1 MNKEKET
8 LYTMALT
15 HVPRLNTLNQRL
27 VYEAMGSATALY
39 ENRHELKQYLPDA
52 QDTLLENLARMDELL
67 PRVEQELAWDKEK
80 QIQCLCINDADY
92 PARLRECPDAPLVL
106 YYLGQANL
114 NCLHVINM
122 VGTRQCTE
130 YGKDFCRN
138 FAAELAALRPDC
150 LVVSGL
156 AYGIDI
162 HAHRAALQND
172 LPTVGVLAHGLDRIY
187 PHLHRSTALEMLQKG
202 GLLTEY
208 MSGTSP
214 EKMNFVARNRIVAGI
229 AEATVVVESA
239 SKGGSLITAS
249 LAEDYN
255 RDVFAVPGRVG
266 DTYSAGCNALI
277 REDKAHLITSA
288 QDMIDILGWP
298 TQEKSETARKK
309 GIQRELFVEMTDEER
324 RVANGLQ
331 GCDGKAINQLSID
344 INMPIGQLS
353 SLLFTMEMKGLVKTM
368 VGGMYRLL

>member
-1 MNKEKET
+1 
-8 LYTMALT
+8 
-15 HVPRLNTLNQRL
+15 
-27 VYEAMGSATALY
+27 
-39 ENRHELKQYLPDA
+39 
-52 QDTLLENLARMDELL
+52 
-67 PRVEQELAWDKEK
+67 
-80 QIQCLCINDADY
+80 
-92 PARLRECPDAPLVL
+92 
-106 YYLGQANL
+106 
-114 NCLHVINM
+114 
-122 VGTRQCTE
+122 
-130 YGKDFCRN
+130 
-138 FAAELAALRPDC
+138 
-150 LVVSGL
+150 
-156 AYGIDI
+156 
-162 HAHRAALQND
+162 
-172 LPTVGVLAHGLDRIY
+172 
-187 PHLHRSTALEMLQKG
+187 MLQKG